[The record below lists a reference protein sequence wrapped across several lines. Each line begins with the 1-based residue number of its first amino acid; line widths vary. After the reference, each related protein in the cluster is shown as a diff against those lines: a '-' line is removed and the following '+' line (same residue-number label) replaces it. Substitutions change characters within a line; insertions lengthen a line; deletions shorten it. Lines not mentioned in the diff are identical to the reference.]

1 MPSPHGRISVVNRRH
16 ATLIA
21 AVIAAAAVSACSS
34 NAAPAPWPDSTPSPV
49 SASAPVWADVTG
61 QGKVQ
66 FDRGN
71 PKSQYG
77 DPAPGVS
84 LLRGFDGLKPQLCSI
99 GPAVVGGFLT
109 AGHCSTY
116 GDSTAPRLA
125 GVEQFGETSADGDKV
140 SLGTSTP
147 APDVVDAAV
156 IRTSAAAG
164 QTKIAG
170 TWPVA
175 GVLTPAG
182 VERLV
187 PKGAPVCFD
196 GAASGVVCGERIADR
211 GGLAAFN
218 AVSIDGDSG
227 APVFAVDSQGR
238 AAVIG
243 ILKGGNATSSTAT
256 YVEGALVATGTAV
269 QLDPQTTQFD
279 GDAGLYSP
287 RFSK

>member
-1 MPSPHGRISVVNRRH
+1 MNSRHVRI
-16 ATLIA
+16 AA
-21 AVIAAAAVSACSS
+21 AVIAAAALSACSNGAGS
-34 NAAPAPWPDSTPSPV
+34 TPWPNSTPSPV
-49 SASAPVWADVTG
+49 AAETPVWQDVTG

-84 LLRGFDGLKPQLCSI
+84 LLRGFDGVKPQLCSI

-109 AGHCSTY
+109 AGHCSTH
-116 GDSTAPRLA
+116 GDSTAPRVA

-164 QTKIAG
+164 VTKIAG

-187 PKGAPVCFD
+187 PEGTPVCFD
-196 GAASGVVCGERIADR
+196 GAASGVVCGERIVDR
-211 GGLAAFN
+211 DGLAAFN
-218 AVSIDGDSG
+218 AVSTDGDSG
-227 APVFAVDSQGR
+227 APVFAVDSRGR

-256 YVEGALVATGTAV
+256 YIEGALVATGTAV
-269 QLDPQTTQFD
+269 QLDPKTTQLD

-287 RFSK
+287 RFFK